1 MASAI
6 ASLVTASNLHSR
18 GKGPGWEFV
27 HVAIADASR
36 LAFAKV
42 MNSERR
48 RSATAFL
55 KAALAYFVF
64 RKLCKRLGLKH
75 IRTKPLHAKN
85 QRPGPAA
92 RIFGALPRGLFS
104 SLNDRGARCLAR
116 EWRRNCFAE
125 VLS

>member
-18 GKGPGWEFV
+18 GKGPGCEFV

-36 LAFAKV
+36 VAFAKV

-64 RKLCKRLGLKH
+64 SKLCKRLGLKH
-75 IRTKPLHAKN
+75 IRTKAPARQEPTARATCTSSRALQN
-85 QRPGPAA
+85 ELRRRPAA
-92 RIFGALPRGLFS
+92 QRGRKAS
-104 SLNDRGARCLAR
+104 QDGH
-116 EWRRNCFAE
+116 
-125 VLS
+125 LSASWKMRK